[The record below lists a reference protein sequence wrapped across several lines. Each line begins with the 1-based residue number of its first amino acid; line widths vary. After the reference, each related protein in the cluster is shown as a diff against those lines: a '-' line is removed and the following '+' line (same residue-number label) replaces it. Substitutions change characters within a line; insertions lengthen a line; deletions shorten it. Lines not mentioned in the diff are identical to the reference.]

1 MTNVKTA
8 VSLQKSLF
16 EQTEALADELQ
27 ISRSRLFSL
36 ALQDFVRRSRNR
48 QLLEKLDTVYKD
60 KVDAT
65 EQTLRRRRRCH
76 HRRIVEGEW

>member
-8 VSLQKSLF
+8 ISLQQSLF
-16 EQTEALADELQ
+16 EQAEALADELK

-36 ALQDFVRRSRNR
+36 ALEDFLRRSHNQ
-48 QLLEKLDTVYKD
+48 QLLEKLNAAYEDVA
-60 KVDAT
+60 DAK
-65 EQTLRRRRRCH
+65 EQTLRRHMRSQ